1 MKKIETVCIYQNN
14 NERSLQVA
22 GALTQELRGVGIRL
36 CENAEDADLF
46 VCIGGD
52 GTFLRL
58 LRAFGYPSKPIVGIN
73 TGHLGFFQEFTP
85 DGLPELV
92 RVLRDGC
99 FSIQRHRLLRA
110 TVTES
115 GGRSTEFYAINE
127 ICVKGLRAKM
137 VHLDMSI
144 GASFIEHFSGD
155 GLLFASPAGSTA
167 YNYSAGGSI
176 SDPRVEVLQVTPISP
191 MNTVSFRS
199 FTSSLLLPSD
209 GQIDVYPLK
218 EFNTGFSLLA
228 DGAAT
233 DYQEAES
240 VRIDYAD
247 AHVQLIRSAGYD
259 FWAKVQ
265 SKFL

>member
-1 MKKIETVCIYQNN
+1 MKNIETICIYQNDN
-14 NERSLQVA
+14 DRSACVA
-22 GALTQELRGVGIRL
+22 EKLRVMLDTAGFSVTSDGSR
-36 CENAEDADLF
+36 ADLF
-46 VCIGGD
+46 VCVGGD

-58 LRAFGYPSKPIVGIN
+58 LRTCGYPCTPIVGIN

-85 DGLPELV
+85 EELEDFV
-92 RVLRDGC
+92 ALIKAGNY
-99 FSIQRHRLLRA
+99 SIQQHRLLRA
-110 TVTES
+110 TVVSCDDSKHSFT
-115 GGRSTEFYAINE
+115 AINE
-127 ICVKGLRAKM
+127 ICVKGIRAKM

-176 SDPRVEVLQVTPISP
+176 SDPRVDLLQVTPISP
-191 MNTVSFRS
+191 MNTTVFRS
-199 FTSSLLLPSD
+199 FTSSLLLPAD
-209 GQIDVYPLK
+209 GQIDVYPVR

-228 DGAAT
+228 DGAAF
-233 DYQEAES
+233 DFADAKS

-247 AHVQLIRSAGYD
+247 AYVQLVRSAGYD